1 VNAGR
6 DPVAVVEEEDFIS
19 LAPVW
24 SLVRRYRFWLEIAFF
39 SLTILAGGLLAAG
52 HLLLPRSTKGSLN
65 LVFNFAGA
73 SSGKYPNNTPFL
85 PAHLLSPEVLRPVY
99 EANHLENYLK
109 FDDFKT
115 ALSLEEAGDARTALL
130 KEFSLKLDDRKLTLA
145 ERQRLEEEFQ
155 RRRSDLQ
162 ATEYRLLWRQKLL
175 PAKLVPAGLQQK
187 VLEDIPR
194 QWAEDAVSNKKV
206 LIFSAILPSRIQSE
220 NSEDKIVANSI
231 DVGERIRACG
241 RGLNELGLLPGSAFV
256 RLADGTNLVDLKIR
270 LQVLREGGLN
280 KIRYSLQQLVQAG
293 MERSRLESLL
303 QARLRA
309 RQKLLITEKGK
320 LQPQEEAYRDY
331 LASRPGNGAGRS
343 GSARSLGSGSAG
355 TTLQLSDAFL
365 GKWME
370 MTKSSADELY
380 RQELVERV
388 VMGRDRVLETQ
399 ASVDEMQVYL
409 KDLSVSPDQK
419 DPGTAKMEKDFNAAT
434 QKSIRDQ
441 GDGKNPGLEASRIK
455 ALQAMQDA
463 ATELNAIIVAAD
475 ELRSI
480 LALNYQNP
488 QTSLYGVS
496 VPFQLVS
503 TSLLSPRNSGLF
515 LAGFVLVGLAITLLI
530 CWGHDQS
537 IKPQE

>member
-175 PAKLVPAGLQQK
+175 PAKLVPRGC
-187 VLEDIPR
+187 
-194 QWAEDAVSNKKV
+194 SKKF
-206 LIFSAILPSRIQSE
+206 LRTSR
-220 NSEDKIVANSI
+220 
-231 DVGERIRACG
+231 
-241 RGLNELGLLPGSAFV
+241 
-256 RLADGTNLVDLKIR
+256 
-270 LQVLREGGLN
+270 
-280 KIRYSLQQLVQAG
+280 
-293 MERSRLESLL
+293 
-303 QARLRA
+303 
-309 RQKLLITEKGK
+309 
-320 LQPQEEAYRDY
+320 
-331 LASRPGNGAGRS
+331 
-343 GSARSLGSGSAG
+343 GSG
-355 TTLQLSDAFL
+355 
-365 GKWME
+365 
-370 MTKSSADELY
+370 
-380 RQELVERV
+380 
-388 VMGRDRVLETQ
+388 
-399 ASVDEMQVYL
+399 
-409 KDLSVSPDQK
+409 
-419 DPGTAKMEKDFNAAT
+419 
-434 QKSIRDQ
+434 
-441 GDGKNPGLEASRIK
+441 
-455 ALQAMQDA
+455 
-463 ATELNAIIVAAD
+463 
-475 ELRSI
+475 
-480 LALNYQNP
+480 
-488 QTSLYGVS
+488 
-496 VPFQLVS
+496 
-503 TSLLSPRNSGLF
+503 PRMR
-515 LAGFVLVGLAITLLI
+515 
-530 CWGHDQS
+530 
-537 IKPQE
+537 